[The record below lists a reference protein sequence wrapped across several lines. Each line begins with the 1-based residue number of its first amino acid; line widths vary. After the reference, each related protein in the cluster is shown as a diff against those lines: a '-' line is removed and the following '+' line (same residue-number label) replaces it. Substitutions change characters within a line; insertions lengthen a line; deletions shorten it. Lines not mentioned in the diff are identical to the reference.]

1 MPFVKDGRAGRKRLE
16 NGWTALALRRGGAVK
31 RRANHEGSY
40 VQRRGRWE
48 ACVRIA
54 GHRYWVSG
62 KTRRECRE
70 RLQALL
76 LRHQVG
82 QLAPPSRLTLEE
94 WARQWLERGG
104 WRPTTL
110 RRYRQALAPLLLRLG
125 RARLSRLEPWHI
137 AVALGDLDVGSRT
150 RELAYVA
157 LHACL
162 NEAVRV
168 GLLAHNPCSRVP
180 RPRHQPREAQD
191 WTLADM
197 RRFLGA
203 ALDDERPLS
212 SMLALM
218 LLTGLRPGEAL
229 GLRWDDLDLEGGTLT
244 VRRSVTWAGSSWH
257 IGRPKTRA
265 GERTVALP
273 ALAQRLLEGL
283 PRESLHLFWGER
295 PPTSK
300 QLSNVMA
307 ELCQRAGVPRRPAH
321 YLRHAHATLLAAS
334 GLDVKTL
341 QRRLG
346 HAQASVTLDVYA
358 HALSEMDRRAAE
370 MVDEALGR

>member
-1 MPFVKDGRAGRKRLE
+1 M
-16 NGWTALALRRGGAVK
+16 K
-31 RRANHEGSY
+31 RRANHEGCY
-40 VQRRGRWE
+40 IYRRGRWE
-48 ACVRIA
+48 ACLRIA
-54 GHRYWVSG
+54 GRRYWVSG
-62 KTRRECRE
+62 RTRQECRD

-76 LRHQVG
+76 LRHQAG
-82 QLAPPSRLTLEE
+82 QLAPPSRLTLAE
-94 WARQWLERGG
+94 WAREWLERGE

-137 AVALGDLDVGSRT
+137 AVALSGLDVGSRT

-168 GLLAHNPCSRVP
+168 GLLAHNPCQRVP
-180 RPRHQPREAQD
+180 RPRHQPREAKD
-191 WTLADM
+191 WALADM
-197 RRFLGA
+197 RRFLRA
-203 ALDDERPLS
+203 AFDDGSPIAQ
-212 SMLALM
+212 MLTPM

-229 GLRWDDLDLEGGTLT
+229 GLRWDDLDMGSATLT
-244 VRRSVTWAGSSWH
+244 VRRSVTWAGSTWH
-257 IGRPKTRA
+257 VGRPKSRA

-273 ALAQRLLEGL
+273 ALAQTLLERL
-283 PRESLHLFWGER
+283 PRESVHLFWRER
-295 PPTSK
+295 PPASK
-300 QLSNVMA
+300 QVSKVMG
-307 ELCQRAGVPRRPAH
+307 ELCLRASVPRRPAH

-334 GLDVKTL
+334 GLDIKTL

-358 HALSEMDRRAAE
+358 HALGEMDRRAAE
-370 MVDEALGR
+370 LLDAVLS